1 MTEGCQLNLVEG
13 SKVSQ
18 PPIFILGCPR
28 SGTLLI
34 SRILGCPAKNFLIT
48 EHRNKTGCPEDR
60 SGILDSRLWWN
71 IFEFE
76 SWNPKFDRPSHE
88 APIVDTDNL
97 ARLKA
102 IYENL
107 AGDRRLVVKNPS
119 NMVRIP
125 LIKQMFP
132 EAKFVFC
139 VRNPWQTISSISQ
152 KAIAGKVGH
161 ESFHLRTPALSALDN
176 DFLLRATHSWSEAIE
191 LYKRHKDETWIT
203 VRYEDVILNPQGEI
217 DRLYQ
222 TLGIDDDRAKW
233 TAAQLPRQSE
243 RNYFA
248 VKKLYDTSPFKAEID
263 ELLARSCQNSSY
275 SPGFEKLNVSGLR
288 YWREQLRGR
297 QILKVAQRTI
307 VKQFSRSKKPTT
319 DS

>member
-1 MTEGCQLNLVEG
+1 M
-13 SKVSQ
+13 SQ
-18 PPIFILGCPR
+18 TPIFVVGCPR
-28 SGTLLI
+28 SGTRLI
-34 SRILGCPAKNFLIT
+34 SRILGCPAKHFLIT
-48 EHRNKTGCPEDR
+48 EHKNKAACPEDR
-60 SGILDSRLWWN
+60 SGILDSQLWWN

-88 APIVDTDNL
+88 APIVDTDNV

-119 NMVRIP
+119 NTVRIS
-125 LIKQMFP
+125 LIKKMFP

-152 KAIAGKVGH
+152 KADAGKVGH
-161 ESFHLRTPALSALDN
+161 ESFHLRTPAISALDK
-176 DFLLRATHSWSEAIE
+176 DFLLRAAYSWSEAIE
-191 LYKRHKDETWIT
+191 LYNRHKDDAWST

-217 DRLYQ
+217 DRLYE
-222 TLGIDDDRAKW
+222 TLGIDDDRANS
-233 TAAQLPRQSE
+233 AAVQLPRQSE

-248 VKKLYDTSPFKAEID
+248 VKKLYDTSPFKDEID
-263 ELLARSCQNSSY
+263 DLLARSCQNSSY
-275 SPGFEKLNVSGLR
+275 SPGFETLNVSGLR
-288 YWREQLRGR
+288 YWREQLSAR
-297 QILKVAQRTI
+297 QILKVAQRI
-307 VKQFSRSKKPTT
+307 VVKQFSRSKKAVT